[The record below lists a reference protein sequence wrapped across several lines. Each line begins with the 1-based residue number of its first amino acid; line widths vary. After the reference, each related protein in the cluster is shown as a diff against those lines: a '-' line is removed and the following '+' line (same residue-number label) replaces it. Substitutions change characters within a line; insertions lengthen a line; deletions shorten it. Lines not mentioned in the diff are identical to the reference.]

1 MLPAFCTAVGTTVT
15 PLIVVCIILAVLL
28 IVFKMFKVTAKI
40 LWKILING
48 IIGAL
53 VLLVFNVIFYK
64 LLGIDFFHI
73 PITWPSALVAGV
85 LGIPGVILLLLLKL
99 IV

>member
-28 IVFKMFKVTAKI
+28 IVFKMFKVTVKI

-48 IIGAL
+48 IIGA
-53 VLLVFNVIFYK
+53 VIFYK